1 MRDGQAST
9 RWDSRRPRKPRRKKS
24 EPPFPAVACPLGRA
38 KPAGRALL
46 RLFHISKTLGEPTLP
61 AKVNNSGIKG
71 GLASMLGA
79 AGEGGDHP
87 LELPPHPPTPRKHGS
102 LGRAQSSAG
111 GNAGCPGHQNE
122 PGPPAPPGLP
132 HRGKVRPSHLS
143 NPAPGGTRKTGNP
156 FPSPPCSSP
165 LRPSCF
171 GNLQRIPTEAHPPP
185 LEHRH
190 PQPQH

>member
-1 MRDGQAST
+1 MCEDGQAST

-24 EPPFPAVACPLGRA
+24 EPPFPVVACPLGRV
-38 KPAGRALL
+38 KPAGWALL

-61 AKVNNSGIKG
+61 AKVNNWGKRR
-71 GLASMLGA
+71 
-79 AGEGGDHP
+79 AGERARCCWGRWR
-87 LELPPHPPTPRKHGS
+87 PPPPGEHGS
-102 LGRAQSSAG
+102 LGRAQSPAG

-132 HRGKVRPSHLS
+132 HRGKVGPSSLP
-143 NPAPGGTRKTGNP
+143 NPAPGGTRKTGNR
-156 FPSPPCSSP
+156 FPSPPCSSL

-171 GNLQRIPTEAHPPP
+171 RNLQHIPTEAHPPP

-190 PQPQH
+190 PQPRH